1 MTDREQITRPRADG
15 ADVAHPVEDGP
26 PGELPLPQRFL
37 HDGRAVAWGRAG
49 SGPPLVLIHG
59 TPFSS
64 QVWRRI
70 APWLAP
76 HRTLYWFDLLG
87 YGRSEMAP
95 GADVS
100 LGVQNGLLA
109 ALVRHWELDRPAV
122 LAHDFGGATA
132 LRAMILDR
140 LAVSRLTL
148 VDPVAIAPW
157 GSPFVQHVRRWQ
169 PAFAGLPDYA
179 HAAMLRAYIQGAAH
193 RPLDEAA
200 MATHA
205 RPWLSAGGKAG
216 FYAQI
221 AQMDQAHTDA
231 IEPRLGEIGAP
242 TTLLW
247 GARDAWIP
255 LSQGERLAGMIPG
268 ARLVPVP
275 EAGHLVQ
282 EDAPESVVAAIL
294 SDRP

>member
-1 MTDREQITRPRADG
+1 
-15 ADVAHPVEDGP
+15 
-26 PGELPLPQRFL
+26 
-37 HDGRAVAWGRAG
+37 
-49 SGPPLVLIHG
+49 VLIHG

-70 APWLAP
+70 ATWLAP
-76 HRTLYWFDLLG
+76 HHTLYWFDLLG
-87 YGRSEMAP
+87 YGRSEMTP

-109 ALVRHWELDRPAV
+109 ALVRHWGLRRPAV

-132 LRAMILDR
+132 LRAILLDG
-140 LAVSRLTL
+140 LPVSRLTL

-157 GSPFVQHVRRWQ
+157 GSPFVRHVRRWE

-179 HAAMLRAYIQGAAH
+179 HAAMLRAYIQGAAR
-193 RPLDEAA
+193 RPLAEEA
-200 MATHA
+200 MSVYT
-205 RPWLSAGGKAG
+205 RPWLTAEGKAG

-221 AQMDQAHTDA
+221 AQMDQGFTDA
-231 IEPRLGEIGAP
+231 IEPRLGEIAAP

-247 GARDAWIP
+247 GACDAWIP

-282 EDAPESVVAAIL
+282 EDAPESIVAAASAAIMRFVVIGWVSL
-294 SDRP
+294 CVS